1 MTGIKKFICKYF
13 GHNFE
18 VYPSDRDRFEMA
30 GYCKRCGYDTHNQ
43 GEDGMNDE
51 KAIRKL
57 KREKAFW
64 KKVSS
69 VLLTRTGIIDREYV
83 DNQLSE
89 IEAKI
94 KEEKMK

>member
-1 MTGIKKFICKYF
+1 M
-13 GHNFE
+13 
-18 VYPSDRDRFEMA
+18 S
-30 GYCKRCGYDTHNQ
+30 
-43 GEDGMNDE
+43 DE

-64 KKVSS
+64 RKVSMA
-69 VLLTRTGIIDREYV
+69 LMIKTGIIDIEYAGK
-83 DNQLSE
+83 QLSE

>member
-1 MTGIKKFICKYF
+1 M
-13 GHNFE
+13 
-18 VYPSDRDRFEMA
+18 S
-30 GYCKRCGYDTHNQ
+30 
-43 GEDGMNDE
+43 DE

-64 KKVSS
+64 QKVSM
-69 VLLTRTGIIDREYV
+69 VLMIKTGIIDIEYV

-94 KEEKMK
+94 KEVEP

>member
-1 MTGIKKFICKYF
+1 M
-13 GHNFE
+13 
-18 VYPSDRDRFEMA
+18 S
-30 GYCKRCGYDTHNQ
+30 
-43 GEDGMNDE
+43 DE

-64 KKVSS
+64 QKVSM
-69 VLLTRTGIIDREYV
+69 VLMTKTGIIDIEYV
-83 DNQLSE
+83 DKQLSE

>member
-1 MTGIKKFICKYF
+1 M
-13 GHNFE
+13 
-18 VYPSDRDRFEMA
+18 S
-30 GYCKRCGYDTHNQ
+30 
-43 GEDGMNDE
+43 DE

-64 KKVSS
+64 QKVSM
-69 VLLTRTGIIDREYV
+69 VLMVKTGIIDIEYV
-83 DNQLSE
+83 DKQLSE

>member
-1 MTGIKKFICKYF
+1 M
-13 GHNFE
+13 
-18 VYPSDRDRFEMA
+18 S
-30 GYCKRCGYDTHNQ
+30 
-43 GEDGMNDE
+43 DE

-64 KKVSS
+64 RRVSS
-69 VLLTRTGIIDREYV
+69 VLWTKTGIIDREYV
-83 DNQLSE
+83 DKQLSE

>member
-1 MTGIKKFICKYF
+1 M
-13 GHNFE
+13 
-18 VYPSDRDRFEMA
+18 S
-30 GYCKRCGYDTHNQ
+30 
-43 GEDGMNDE
+43 DE

-64 KKVSS
+64 QKVSI
-69 VLLTRTGIIDREYV
+69 VLMIKTGIIDIEYV

-94 KEEKMK
+94 KEVEP